1 MAQLP
6 PEVQRLL
13 IDYQSLQEQYV
24 KLDSELKV
32 LRRELS
38 EIEDVITALKALP
51 EDAEIYKSIGHVLV
65 KRGRDDVLKELEER
79 KELLDIKIKSKENQ
93 KKLLEKQLR
102 EKEALIKKY
111 LPAQRG

>member
-13 IDYQSLQEQYV
+13 VDYQNLQEQYV
-24 KLDSELKV
+24 RLDSELKV

-38 EIEDVITALKALP
+38 EIEDVITTLKTLP
-51 EDAEIYKSIGHVLV
+51 EDTDVYKSVGHILV
-65 KRGRDDVLKELEER
+65 KRRREDVLKELEER

-93 KKLLEKQLR
+93 LKLLEKQLR
-102 EKEALIKKY
+102 EKEAIIKKY
-111 LPAQRG
+111 LPPQRG